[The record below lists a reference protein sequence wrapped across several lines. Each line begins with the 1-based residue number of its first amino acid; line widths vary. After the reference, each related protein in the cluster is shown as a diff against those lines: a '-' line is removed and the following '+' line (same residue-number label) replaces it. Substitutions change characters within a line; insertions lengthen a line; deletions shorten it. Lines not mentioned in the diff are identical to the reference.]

1 MNMNIQPVT
10 EKSYESE
17 EEELDFVKLMMMEN
31 QPWWK
36 VKCLP
41 FDAVD
46 QEQILKGRELDSP
59 LIQVRYMLYNVYC
72 LSLPVASS
80 INKRRKL

>member
-1 MNMNIQPVT
+1 MKIQTVT
-10 EKSYESE
+10 EESYESE
-17 EEELDFVKLMMMEN
+17 EEELDFVQLMMMEN

-46 QEQILKGRELDSP
+46 QEQILKGRDLNSP
-59 LIQVRYMLYNVYC
+59 LVQVRYMHKLFVIT
-72 LSLPVASS
+72 SS
-80 INKRRKL
+80 Q

>member
-1 MNMNIQPVT
+1 MNMKIQTVT
-10 EKSYESE
+10 EESYESE
-17 EEELDFVKLMMMEN
+17 EEELDFVQLMMMEN

-46 QEQILKGRELDSP
+46 QEQILKGRDLNSP
-59 LIQVRYMLYNVYC
+59 LVQVRYMYKLFVIT
-72 LSLPVASS
+72 SS
-80 INKRRKL
+80 Q

>member
-1 MNMNIQPVT
+1 MNMKIQTVT
-10 EKSYESE
+10 EESYESE
-17 EEELDFVKLMMMEN
+17 EEELDFVQLMMMEN

-46 QEQILKGRELDSP
+46 QEQILKGRDLNSP
-59 LIQVRYMLYNVYC
+59 LVQVRYMHKLFVIT
-72 LSLPVASS
+72 SS
-80 INKRRKL
+80 Q

>member
-1 MNMNIQPVT
+1 MKIQTVT
-10 EKSYESE
+10 EESYESE
-17 EEELDFVKLMMMEN
+17 EEELDFVQLMMMEN

-46 QEQILKGRELDSP
+46 QEQILKGRDLNSP
-59 LIQVRYMLYNVYC
+59 LVQVRYMYIVQIVRHYQ
-72 LSLPVASS
+72 LPVAF
-80 INKRRKL
+80 IKGGN

>member
-1 MNMNIQPVT
+1 MNMKIQTVT
-10 EKSYESE
+10 EESYESE
-17 EEELDFVKLMMMEN
+17 EQELDFVQLMMMEN

-46 QEQILKGRELDSP
+46 QEQILKGRDLNSP
-59 LIQVRYMLYNVYC
+59 LVQVRYMYKLFVIT
-72 LSLPVASS
+72 SS
-80 INKRRKL
+80 Q

>member
-1 MNMNIQPVT
+1 MKIQTVT
-10 EKSYESE
+10 EESYESE
-17 EEELDFVKLMMMEN
+17 EEELDFVQLMMMEN

-46 QEQILKGRELDSP
+46 QEQILKGRDLNSP
-59 LIQVRYMLYNVYC
+59 LVQVRYMYKLFVIT
-72 LSLPVASS
+72 SS
-80 INKRRKL
+80 Q

>member
-1 MNMNIQPVT
+1 MNMKIQTVT
-10 EKSYESE
+10 EESYESE
-17 EEELDFVKLMMMEN
+17 EEELDFVQLMMMEN

-46 QEQILKGRELDSP
+46 QEQILKGRNLNSP
-59 LIQVRYMLYNVYC
+59 LVQVRYMYKLFVIT
-72 LSLPVASS
+72 SS
-80 INKRRKL
+80 Q

>member
-10 EKSYESE
+10 EESYESE

-46 QEQILKGRELDSP
+46 QEQVLKGRELDSP
-59 LIQVRYMLYNVYC
+59 LIQVRYMYNVYC